1 MATLFDQNTDR
12 RQLKMDSVLDFIFA
26 GKATF
31 TVRSKE
37 TGKHFTYK
45 LSTPKNQDVRRP
57 VHFVNLL
64 TGSDNESNYTFFA
77 SIFDK
82 QVYKHG
88 RKSRISP
95 DAEGVVAFTW
105 LVRNLQQGTVKDRV
119 EIFHEGKCCRCGRK
133 LTHPDSIESGIGP
146 ECGGRMQQAR

>member
-1 MATLFDQNTDR
+1 MTTLFDQNTTR
-12 RQLKMDSVLDFIFA
+12 RQLKLDSVLDFIFA

-45 LSTPKNQDVRRP
+45 LVTPKKQDERRP
-57 VHFVNLL
+57 VHFVKLL
-64 TGSDNESNYTFFA
+64 TGPDNDSSYTFFA

-88 RKSRISP
+88 RKTKITP
-95 DAEGVVAFTW
+95 EAPGVVAFTW
-105 LVRNLQQGTVKDRV
+105 LLRNLQKGTVADRV
-119 EIFHEGKCCRCGRK
+119 EIFHEGICCRCGRK
-133 LTHPDSIESGIGP
+133 LTHPESIESGIGP
-146 ECGGRMQQAR
+146 ECSNRMGR